1 MSIWILFLAMTAAT
15 IMAVLWPLSRPRGAV
30 GPTLAGEGERLFY
43 EEQLQE
49 IDRDLARGMFTP
61 EEAAA
66 AKAEAARR
74 LIRADARRE
83 AGDKSLDEP
92 ALRRRR
98 ATSALALSA
107 IPLVALA
114 IYGAQGT
121 PELPGQPLSARME
134 PVTADGDMDMAQ
146 AVARIETHLQQN
158 PEDGQGWEVIA
169 PVYIRMGRF
178 DDAAMAYRRAI
189 GVLGEEP
196 DRLANF
202 GEALVMASEGIVSSS
217 AREAFEQALTHD
229 ARHPKARFFL
239 ATAAQQDGDE
249 GIALERYRSL
259 LADSPPDAP
268 WVEVVRRRIAGLEG
282 EGAPLAA
289 APEAANR
296 DASGEAVG
304 GAIAGMVSGLQE
316 RLASQGGSAEEWGR
330 LVRSYAVLGQEA
342 RAEEALADARNAL
355 AGDTAAIA
363 HVDEV
368 AREAGIDR
376 E

>member
-15 IMAVLWPLSRPRGAV
+15 IMAVLWPLSRPRRAF
-30 GPTLAGEGERLFY
+30 GPASAGEGERLFY

-74 LIRADARRE
+74 LIRADERRE
-83 AGDKSLDEP
+83 AGDKTLDEP

-114 IYGAQGT
+114 IYGAQGS
-121 PELPGQPLSARME
+121 PEMPGQPLSARMQ
-134 PVTADGDMDMAQ
+134 PVTPDGNVDMSQ
-146 AVARIETHLQQN
+146 AVAQIETHLQRN

-189 GVLGEEP
+189 NLLGADSE
-196 DRLANF
+196 RLANF
-202 GEALVMASEGIVSSS
+202 GEALVMASDGIVSSS
-217 AREAFEQALTHD
+217 AREAFEGALEHD
-229 ARHPKARFFL
+229 ERQPKARFFL
-239 ATAAQQDGDE
+239 ATAAHQDGDAD
-249 GIALERYRSL
+249 IALERYRSL
-259 LADSPPDAP
+259 LAESAPDAP
-268 WVEVVRRRIAGLEG
+268 WVGVVSRRIAALEG
-282 EGAPLAA
+282 DAPPAEAAGERDGAA
-289 APEAANR
+289 AADAAG
-296 DASGEAVG
+296 A
-304 GAIAGMVSGLQE
+304 GAIAGMVSGLAE
-316 RLASQGGSAEEWGR
+316 RLATEGGNAQEWGR
-330 LVRSYAVLGQEA
+330 LVRSYAVLGQVGP
-342 RAEEALADARNAL
+342 AEQALADARAAL
-355 AGDTAAIA
+355 AGNDAAIA
-363 HVDEV
+363 EVESV
-368 AREAGIDR
+368 AREAGIIR

>member
-1 MSIWILFLAMTAAT
+1 MSIWILFILMTAAT
-15 IMAVLWPLSRPRGAV
+15 IMAVLWPLSRPRTAF
-30 GPTLAGEGERLFY
+30 GPTSAGEGERLFY

-49 IDRDLARGMFTP
+49 IDRDLARGMFSP
-61 EEAAA
+61 EEAAS

-114 IYGAQGT
+114 IYGAQGS
-121 PELPGQPLSARME
+121 PEMPGQPLSERMQ
-134 PVTADGDMDMAQ
+134 PMTAGSELDMDQ
-146 AVARIETHLQQN
+146 AVARIESHLQQN

-169 PVYIRMGRF
+169 PVYVRMGRF
-178 DDAAMAYRRAI
+178 DDAAAAYQRALRY
-189 GVLGEEP
+189 LGEDA

-217 AREAFEQALTHD
+217 AREAFEGALEHD
-229 ARHPKARFFL
+229 SRHPKARFFL

-249 GIALERYRSL
+249 DVALDRYRSL
-259 LADSPPDAP
+259 LADSAPDAP
-268 WVEVVRRRIAGLEG
+268 WVEVVRRRIANLEG
-282 EGAPLAA
+282 ADAPPADAGDAAGA
-289 APEAANR
+289 
-296 DASGEAVG
+296 
-304 GAIAGMVSGLQE
+304 GAIAGMVSGLAE
-316 RLASQGGSAEEWGR
+316 RLASEGGSADEWGR
-330 LVRSYAVLGQEA
+330 LVRSYAVLGQET
-342 RAEEALADARNAL
+342 RAAEALADARRAL
-355 AGDTAAIA
+355 AGDSEAIA
-363 HVDEV
+363 HVEDV

>member
-1 MSIWILFLAMTAAT
+1 MSIWILFIAMTAAT
-15 IMAVLWPLSRPRGAV
+15 IMAVLWPLSRPRRAF
-30 GPTLAGEGERLFY
+30 GPASAAEGERLFY
-43 EEQLQE
+43 EEQLHE

-114 IYGAQGT
+114 IYGAHGS
-121 PELPGQPLSARME
+121 PEMPGQPLSARIQ
-134 PVTADGDMDMAQ
+134 PVSPDGDIDMNQ
-146 AVARIETHLQQN
+146 AVAQIESHLQRN

-169 PVYIRMGRF
+169 PVYLRMGRF
-178 DDAAMAYRRAI
+178 DDAALAYQRALRH
-189 GVLGEEP
+189 LGEDAE
-196 DRLANF
+196 RLANF

-239 ATAAQQDGDE
+239 ATAAHQDGDE
-249 GIALERYRSL
+249 DIALERYGSL
-259 LADSPPDAP
+259 LADSAPDAP
-268 WVEVVRRRIAGLEG
+268 WVPVVRQRIAALEG
-282 EGAPLAA
+282 EGAAA
-289 APEAANR
+289 S
-296 DASGEAVG
+296 DAGEAVG
-304 GAIAGMVSGLQE
+304 SGAIAGMVSGLAE
-316 RLASQGGSAEEWGR
+316 RLATEGGNAEEWGR
-330 LVRSYAVLGQEA
+330 LVRSYAVLGQEN
-342 RAEEALADARNAL
+342 RAAEALAEARRAL
-355 AGDTAAIA
+355 AGDSEAIA
-363 HVDEV
+363 HVEDV

>member
-1 MSIWILFLAMTAAT
+1 MSIWIPFILMTAAT
-15 IMAVLWPLSRPRGAV
+15 IMAVLWPLSRPRRAF
-30 GPTLAGEGERLFY
+30 GPASAAEGERLFY

-83 AGDKSLDEP
+83 AGDKTLDEP

-114 IYGAQGT
+114 IYGAQGS
-121 PELPGQPLSARME
+121 PDMPGQPLSARMQ
-134 PVTADGDMDMAQ
+134 PVTPGGDVDMSQAIAQ
-146 AVARIETHLQQN
+146 IESHLQRN

-178 DDAAMAYRRAI
+178 DDAAAAYQRALRH
-189 GVLGEEP
+189 LGENAE
-196 DRLANF
+196 RLSNF

-217 AREAFEQALTHD
+217 AREAFERALSHD
-229 ARHPKARFFL
+229 DRHPKARFFL
-239 ATAAQQDGDE
+239 ATAAHQDGDE
-249 GIALERYRSL
+249 DIALERYRSL
-259 LADSPPDAP
+259 LAESAPDAP
-268 WVEVVRRRIAGLEG
+268 WIPVVRQRIAALEG
-282 EGAPLAA
+282 DGAPPA
-289 APEAANR
+289 EATA
-296 DASGEAVG
+296 EAG
-304 GAIAGMVSGLQE
+304 AGAIAGMVSGLAE
-316 RLASQGGSAEEWGR
+316 RLATEGGSAEEWGR
-330 LVRSYAVLGQEA
+330 LVRSYAVLGQTGPA
-342 RAEEALADARNAL
+342 QQALADARADL
-355 AGDTAAIA
+355 AGNDAAIA
-363 HVDEV
+363 EVESV
-368 AREAGIDR
+368 AREAGIIR

>member
-1 MSIWILFLAMTAAT
+1 MSIWVLFLLMTAAT
-15 IMAVLWPLSRPRGAV
+15 VMAVLWPLSRPRSAF
-30 GPTLAGEGERLFY
+30 GPASAREGEKLFY

-49 IDRDLARGMFTP
+49 IERDLARGMFTP
-61 EEAAA
+61 SEAAS

-74 LIRADARRE
+74 LIRADARNDGE
-83 AGDKSLDEP
+83 TKSVDEP

-114 IYGAQGT
+114 IYGVQGS
-121 PELPGQPLSARME
+121 PELPGQPLSARMQ
-134 PVTADGDMDMAQ
+134 PITDTANMDMNQ

-158 PEDGQGWEVIA
+158 PEDGRGWEVIA

-189 GVLGEEP
+189 NLLGAEAE
-196 DRLANF
+196 RLANF
-202 GEALVMASEGIVSSS
+202 GEALVMASEGVVSST
-217 AREAFEQALTHD
+217 AREAFEQALD
-229 ARHPKARFFL
+229 DDPASPKARFFL

-249 GIALERYRSL
+249 DIALEQYRAL

-268 WVEVVRRRIAGLEG
+268 WVEVVRRRIANLGG
-282 EGAPLAA
+282 DSVVARPQSSGNGA
-289 APEAANR
+289 
-296 DASGEAVG
+296 
-304 GAIAGMVSGLQE
+304 GAIASMVSGLQE

-330 LVRSYAVLGQEA
+330 LVRSYAVLGQEE
-342 RAEEALADARNAL
+342 RAEQALADARDSL
-355 AGDTAAIA
+355 AGDAEAIA
-363 HVDEV
+363 QVESV
-368 AREAGIDR
+368 ARDVGVMR